1 MTRTRKAAVA
11 AAIVAFSVPA
21 TAHAARVSGV
31 VIAKDKARGTFVLA
45 GHSGAATTVRAPR
58 AHPRLGDKLLVAGPR
73 LTGGM
78 MRARSLRIIGHTRHA
93 TLHAVVVRQLT
104 RQTLVSAGGSVIS
117 IWRHGSSARSLS
129 MVNHHRPGLTTG
141 SVASFG
147 LSISSTGVT
156 QTTTTTLGITS
167 NIRIEGHVVSVSP
180 LVVSIKGLPITITVP
195 GGVTLPPGLQPG
207 DEIELTVAVGDNNT
221 FTLVSVDDQNADE
234 QQNVG
239 DDDQGDDND
248 DQGDQGEDGGS
259 GGSGPTGSDH
269 GGSGSGGGDD
279 GGGSGGGDD

>member
-1 MTRTRKAAVA
+1 MTRTRKAAVVA
-11 AAIVAFSVPA
+11 AVVAFSVPA

-31 VIAKDKARGTFVLA
+31 VISKDQARGTFVLA
-45 GHSGAATTVRAPR
+45 GRSGAATTVRAPR
-58 AHPRLGDKLLVAGPR
+58 AHPRLGDKLLVDGAR
-73 LTGGM
+73 LAGGM
-78 MRARSLRIIGHTRHA
+78 VRARSLRVVGHTRHA

-104 RQTLVSAGGSVIS
+104 RRTLVSAGASVIS
-117 IWRHGSSARSLS
+117 LWRHGSNARSLS
-129 MVNHHRPGLTTG
+129 MVSNHRRGLTAG

-156 QTTTTTLGITS
+156 QT
-167 NIRIEGHVVSVSP
+167 IEGHVVSVSP
-180 LVVSIKGLPITITVP
+180 LVISIEGLPITITVP

-207 DEIELTVAVGDNNT
+207 DELEPTVSVGADNT
-221 FTLVSVDDQNADE
+221 FTLVSADDQNAEE
-234 QQNVG
+234 QQNAG

-248 DQGDQGEDGGS
+248 DQGDDDGGS
-259 GGSGPTGSDH
+259 AGSGPTGSDH

>member
-1 MTRTRKAAVA
+1 MTRTRKAAVVA
-11 AAIVAFSVPA
+11 AVVAFSVPA

-31 VIAKDKARGTFVLA
+31 VISKDKTRGTFVLA
-45 GHSGAATTVRAPR
+45 GRSGAATTVRAPR
-58 AHPRLGDKLLVAGPR
+58 AHPRLGDKLLVDGAR
-73 LTGGM
+73 LAGGM
-78 MRARSLRIIGHTRHA
+78 VRARSLRVVGHTRHA

-104 RQTLVSAGGSVIS
+104 RRTLVSAGASVIS
-117 IWRHGSSARSLS
+117 LWRHGSNARSLS
-129 MVNHHRPGLTTG
+129 MVSNHRRGLTAG

-156 QTTTTTLGITS
+156 QTTTTALGVTS
-167 NIRIEGHVVSVSP
+167 NVRIEGHVVSVSP
-180 LVVSIKGLPITITVP
+180 LVISIEGLPITITVP

-207 DEIELTVAVGDNNT
+207 DELELTVSVGADNT
-221 FTLVSVDDQNADE
+221 FTLVSADDQNAEE
-234 QQNVG
+234 QQNAG

-248 DQGDQGEDGGS
+248 DQGDDDGGS
-259 GGSGPTGSDH
+259 AGSGPTGSDH

>member
-1 MTRTRKAAVA
+1 MTRTRKAAVVA
-11 AAIVAFSVPA
+11 AVVAFSVPA

-58 AHPRLGDKLLVAGPR
+58 AHPRLGDMLLVAGPR

-78 MRARSLRIIGHTRHA
+78 VRARSLRIVGHTRHA
-93 TLHAVVVRQLT
+93 TLHAVVVRQLA

-129 MVNHHRPGLTTG
+129 MVDHHRPGLTTG

-147 LSISSTGVT
+147 LSISSTGIT

-167 NIRIEGHVVSVSP
+167 TVRIEGHVVSVSP

-207 DEIELTVAVGDNNT
+207 DEIELTVSVGDSNT
-221 FTLVSVDDQNADE
+221 FTLVSVDDQNAED

-239 DDDQGDDND
+239 DDDQGDDNN
-248 DQGDQGEDGGS
+248 DQGDDDGSS

-269 GGSGSGGGDD
+269 GGSGSAGGGD